1 MSLIYPELN
10 FRIEEMSD
18 GDEEFKK
25 ELTQAIFAGLM
36 ELKQLYS
43 AGMIQ
48 RDLEIIQQIRH
59 KVKPTL
65 GMFEFEDLA
74 NSLQNGKEILESTGF
89 GPEFQDHYERFIKQ
103 VDRAID
109 EVKRLVDQI

>member
-1 MSLIYPELN
+1 MSLIYPELSQ
-10 FRIEEMSD
+10 RIEEMSE

-25 ELTQAIFAGLM
+25 ELTQAIFAGLK
-36 ELKQLYS
+36 ELKQFYS
-43 AGMIQ
+43 DGMVQ
-48 RDLEIIQQIRH
+48 RDLEVIQQIRH

-74 NSLQNGKEILESTGF
+74 NSLQNGKEILESVGF
-89 GPEFQDHYERFIKQ
+89 GSEFQTHYESFIKQ

-109 EVKRLVDQI
+109 EVKRLAEQV